1 MLHDVMVRFKQE
13 HISNLITNVNDSS
26 TLLILLNPPI
36 NLKRKLHILLLNT
49 HYMLTTTDVCVVA

>member
-13 HISNLITNVNDSS
+13 HISNFITNVNDSS
-26 TLLILLNPPI
+26 TLLILLNPPA

-49 HYMLTTTDVCVVA
+49 YYMLTTTDVCVVA